1 MCSAAADWLTPRTTI
16 ELTPLQGYQIED
28 GPSEEEL
35 LREIHLVDDAGRY
48 WAGSLALALA
58 LQESPKSVW
67 RVVGRAMQLPLISH
81 MAELSYRAVAK
92 SRRRVAT

>member
-16 ELTPLQGYQIED
+16 ELTALQGYQVQD

-48 WAGSLALALA
+48 WVGAQALALA
-58 LQESPKSVW
+58 LQESPKWVW
-67 RVVGRAMQLPLISH
+67 RMVGRAMQLPLISH
-81 MAELSYRAVAK
+81 VAESVYRAVAK
-92 SRRRVAT
+92 NRRRIAT